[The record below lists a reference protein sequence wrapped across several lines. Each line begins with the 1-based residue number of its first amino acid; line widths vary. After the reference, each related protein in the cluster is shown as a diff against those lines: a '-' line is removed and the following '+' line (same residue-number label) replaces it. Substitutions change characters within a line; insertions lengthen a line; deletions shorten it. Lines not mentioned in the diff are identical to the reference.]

1 MPAGTSG
8 SYLQVQQRLEG
19 LWQRLRRPVPMAS
32 SAQVFSA
39 FSSMALA
46 YAMLQYGT
54 RQQFGVYSI
63 VMLLL
68 TVGLLVQSAI
78 IVAPMLLRHS
88 QRQLFTQAQLDHP
101 PVNANAV
108 AATSGVAMVENVPPV
123 AAKSHSLGDAEA
135 EPFDVAR
142 ATAPND
148 DGQIRALCTLNHYLS
163 LLWAGIAACMSLGL
177 GLSWLELVVV
187 AFYVFV
193 QLERSVQRTRLQHR
207 QEFHRAAMVDL
218 RYAGLTLTLLVVLVV
233 LAQVNLLTLLGSSL
247 LSALVC
253 RYPLSFRG
261 SWRLT
266 AQVRSHWRE
275 SYRHQGRAALT
286 GAMWSELLSNSHS
299 YTVPCWLGALA
310 YAPVAAAAFVFRPAT
325 VLVQGMLQVYRVQI
339 TQLLQQR
346 APEANVLRCT
356 QALSRQLWL
365 CFASDM
371 LAASILLWLWP
382 ETIWPQGNTLEFM
395 LILLLTAGLV
405 ALRLLRQ
412 VPMLMLQGSGRY
424 ALLSRLQR
432 QSGLIALLGCLL
444 ALGFADGSHGEWVAE
459 LFTGQQVAVEQV
471 TLEQAAVEQVASEQL
486 VAICGAMAAVLA
498 AEGLLAWR
506 LRRYWPA
513 RSKAVIC

>member
-1 MPAGTSG
+1 M
-8 SYLQVQQRLEG
+8 QVQQRLEG

-46 YAMLQYGT
+46 YAMLQYGS

-88 QRQLFTQAQLDHP
+88 QRQLFVQAQHDEQP
-101 PVNANAV
+101 ASSNAV
-108 AATSGVAMVENVPPV
+108 AAPSGAAPSGAAMIVNVSPV
-123 AAKSHSLGDAEA
+123 AANPHSVQPLAA
-135 EPFDVAR
+135 EPSDVALST
-142 ATAPND
+142 ATNND
-148 DGQIRALCTLNHYLS
+148 GLISSLCTLNHYLA
-163 LLWAGIAACMSLGL
+163 LFWAGISACIGLGL

-187 AFYVFV
+187 AFSVLV
-193 QLERSVQRTRLQHR
+193 QLERSLQRTRLQHQ
-207 QEFHRAAMVDL
+207 QEFLRAAMVDL
-218 RYAGLTLTLLVVLVV
+218 RYAGLTLVLLILVVM
-233 LAQVNLLTLLGSSL
+233 LAKVNLLTLLASSL
-247 LSALVC
+247 VSAMVC
-253 RYPLSFRG
+253 RYPVSLSG
-261 SWRLT
+261 SWRVT
-266 AQVRSHWRE
+266 AQVRSHWRD
-275 SYRHQGRAALT
+275 SYRHQGRAALS

-299 YTVPCWLGALA
+299 YSISCWLGALA

-339 TQLLQQR
+339 TQLLQR
-346 APEANVLRCT
+346 HEPEANVLRCT

-371 LAASILLWLWP
+371 LAVSILLWLWP
-382 ETIWPQGNTLEFM
+382 ETIWPQGHTLEFM

-412 VPMLMLQGSGRY
+412 VPMLILQGSGRY
-424 ALLSRLQR
+424 KLLSRLQR
-432 QSGLIALLGCLL
+432 QSALIALLGCLL
-444 ALGFADGSHGEWVAE
+444 ALVFADGSHGQWLVV
-459 LFTGQQVAVEQV
+459 LCTG
-471 TLEQAAVEQVASEQL
+471 EQVAAEQ
-486 VAICGAMAAVLA
+486 VAAEQVAAAKAASKQLATICGAMAAVLA

-513 RSKAVIC
+513 RSKAAVC